1 MAGGEYIGDDAL
13 SGKRKGRSYMK
24 KQYVVFG
31 GGKFGRSIAVTLQEL
46 GCEIILV
53 DKDPEVV
60 QELADDVSYALCA
73 DVEDPEVFEELGMR
87 NLDGAIVAIT
97 ESLEA
102 SIITTMMCSEKGI
115 PRILAKAKNRMHE
128 KILKSVGAH
137 KVIYP
142 EVEMGRRV
150 AKYLVADNF
159 ADWIELSPR
168 FSLVEMDIP
177 SAWVGKSLAQL
188 QIREKYRLNVI
199 GMKDGDT
206 VNVTLNPNVP
216 LKAGIILIVIG
227 ENKDLEAFQR

>member
-1 MAGGEYIGDDAL
+1 
-13 SGKRKGRSYMK
+13 MK

-46 GCEIILV
+46 GCEIVLV

-60 QELADDVSYALCA
+60 QELADQVSYALCA
-73 DVEDPEVFEELGMR
+73 DVEDTEVFDEIGMR
-87 NLDGAIVAIT
+87 NLDGAIIAIT

-102 SIITTMMCSEKGI
+102 SIVTTMMCSEKGI

-128 KILKSVGAH
+128 KILRSVGAH

-142 EVEMGRRV
+142 EAEMGRRV

-159 ADWIELSPR
+159 ADWIELSPK

-177 SAWVGKSLAQL
+177 GAWIGKSLADL
-188 QIREKYRLNVI
+188 RIREKYRVNVI
-199 GMKDGDT
+199 GIKDGDT
-206 VNVTLNPNVP
+206 VNVTINPTEP
-216 LKAGIILIVIG
+216 LKAGFIMIVVG
-227 ENKDLEAFQR
+227 ENKDLEVFQN

>member
-1 MAGGEYIGDDAL
+1 
-13 SGKRKGRSYMK
+13 MK

-46 GCEIILV
+46 GCEIVLV

-60 QELADDVSYALCA
+60 QELADQVSYALCA
-73 DVEDPEVFEELGMR
+73 DVEDTEVFDEIGMR
-87 NLDGAIVAIT
+87 NLDGAIIAIT

-102 SIITTMMCSEKGI
+102 SIVTTMMCSEKGI

-128 KILKSVGAH
+128 KILRSVGAH

-159 ADWIELSPR
+159 ADWIELSPK

-177 SAWVGKSLAQL
+177 GAWVGKSLADL
-188 QIREKYRLNVI
+188 RIREKYRVNVI
-199 GMKDGDT
+199 GIKDGDT
-206 VNVTLNPNVP
+206 VNVTINPTEP
-216 LKAGIILIVIG
+216 LKAGLIMIVVG
-227 ENKDLEAFQR
+227 ENKDLEVFQN